1 MAGEGSSS
9 GSTRVFIWP
18 VHFIVQQGLTQH
30 DKAIMLQKRK
40 KISFP
45 FLSFFSLKKRRETV
59 TGHVMVAMDGK
70 SDLQDLC
77 RSAVSQE
84 LWFMTY

>member
-1 MAGEGSSS
+1 
-9 GSTRVFIWP
+9 
-18 VHFIVQQGLTQH
+18 
-30 DKAIMLQKRK
+30 MLQKRK